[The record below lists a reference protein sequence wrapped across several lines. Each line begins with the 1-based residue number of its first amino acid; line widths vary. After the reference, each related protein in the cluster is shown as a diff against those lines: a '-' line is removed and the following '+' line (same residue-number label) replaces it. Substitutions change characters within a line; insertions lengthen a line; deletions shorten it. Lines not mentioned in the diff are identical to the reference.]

1 MGWVLL
7 AVVFALAWGYAFY
20 REDARNREP
29 VWLVALA
36 ALGGMF
42 AFPLA
47 LTAEG
52 WLLRSVDTIDGSLAV
67 RAISS
72 FLVAGPVEEAAKL
85 LAVLVLVWPWSHF
98 DEPVDGLV
106 YAAAA
111 GAGFAL
117 VENLRFMEGQPQV
130 ILARGPAGTGAHVL
144 FAAIWGGALGYARQL
159 SDRRRAVAVV
169 ALGLLV
175 ASLAHGAFDMITLSA
190 GREITLS
197 QARAGQV
204 TLFVLCALFLR
215 WRLRAVNAAVPI
227 QIGRKGT

>member
-1 MGWVLL
+1 MGWALL
-7 AVVFALAWGYAFY
+7 AVVFALVWGYAFY

-29 VWLVALA
+29 LWMVALA
-36 ALGGMF
+36 AGGGML

-47 LTAEG
+47 WVVEG
-52 WLLRSVDTIDGSLAV
+52 WLLRDAAALEGSLAT
-67 RAISS
+67 RAAAS
-72 FLVAGPVEEAAKL
+72 FLVAGPVEEAVKF
-85 LAVLVLVWPWSHF
+85 LAVLLLVWPWSHF

-144 FAAIWGGALGYARQL
+144 FAALWGGALGYARDL
-159 SDRRRAVAVV
+159 PRRAPAVAIG
-169 ALGLLV
+169 ALGLLI
-175 ASLAHGAFDMITLSA
+175 AALAHGAFDMITLTA
-190 GREITLS
+190 DRELS
-197 QARAGQV
+197 LTQARAGQI

-215 WRLRAVNAAVPI
+215 WRLRAARATVPVEF
-227 QIGRKGT
+227 GRKAG